1 MKFVTAITA
10 VAILAGIVPA
20 QAAQDMGL
28 SFGSSQSSV
37 SSRGFGAQ
45 ARVTIKFGDRRTV
58 AAPEKVTLGVA
69 AGPVVTMRNN
79 RLSSVRDQISPA
91 LGFTLKPGYSASMGL
106 VGRPIA
112 TGYTRLGAAEDEKKG
127 DEPDQSDKGKKQ
139 DTGDKIAWV
148 AAVAGGVMV
157 ALIGAY
163 AIASA
168 SQGPTD

>member
-1 MKFVTAITA
+1 MKFVTSITA
-10 VAILAGIVPA
+10 VAILAGTVPA
-20 QAAQDMGL
+20 QAAQYMWL
-28 SFGSSQSSV
+28 SIGSSQSSV

-69 AGPVVTMRNN
+69 AGPVVTMRND
-79 RLSSVRDQISPA
+79 RSSSIRDQISPA
-91 LGFTLKPGYSASMGL
+91 LGLTLRPGYSTSLDL

-112 TGYTRLGAAEDEKKG
+112 TDYTRLGAAKDEKKG

-139 DTGDKIAWV
+139 DTGDKVAWV

-157 ALIGAY
+157 VLIGAA
-163 AIASA
+163 AIAFA